1 MFSRLSASTFT
12 LSILVVGSPATATPA
27 SFADTT
33 AFSKE
38 PKGLLNVKFSLHA
51 KMQPTPKGTA
61 CDWVFLDPA
70 FDLAGLKQAGLNLT
84 VAEFAAHEGMSNDIA
99 GLTQNPVVDTFRRA
113 LGTMGIRTRMP
124 AGGVVAQDGTPMAQ
138 MAALSRGGG
147 APSQAPTRQ
156 FGMAMLLKANPAAL
170 DQMVN
175 QRLTADA
182 AGNQAE
188 KDRYEADKAK
198 LSLEEAAQQ
207 AQTRQEA
214 RKAAIRAELLGE
226 APAPAPTKPVAPV
239 AEVPPDQRPGYQLII
254 YVLADKGTHGALALT
269 GLNNNSTTA
278 EFLLLRDGH
287 PVLAG
292 RHQALRVTLI
302 GSGNASGAKCGEA
315 LATAF
320 LAQP

>member
-1 MFSRLSASTFT
+1 MFFRPSASIFALSA
-12 LSILVVGSPATATPA
+12 LVAGPVATAAPA
-27 SFADTT
+27 NFAET
-33 AFSKE
+33 ADFSKE

-51 KMQPTPKGTA
+51 KMLPTPKGTA

-70 FDLAGLKQAGLNLT
+70 FDLADLKQAGLALT

-99 GLTQNPVVDTFRRA
+99 GLTQNPVVDTFRKA
-113 LGTMGIRTRMP
+113 LGTMGIRARMP
-124 AGGVVAQDGTPMAQ
+124 AGGVVAQAGTPMAQ
-138 MAALSRGGG
+138 MAAFSRGTGT
-147 APSQAPTRQ
+147 PSQAPTQQ

-198 LSLEEAAQQ
+198 LGLEEAAKQ
-207 AQTRQEA
+207 AQIRQEA
-214 RKAAIRAELLGE
+214 RKATIRAELLGE
-226 APAPAPTKPVAPV
+226 VPAPAPTKPVAPV
-239 AEVPPDQRPGYQLII
+239 ADVPPEQRPGYQLIV

-292 RHQALRVTLI
+292 RHRSLKVTLI
-302 GSGNASGAKCGEA
+302 GSGNASGAKCGDA

-320 LAQP
+320 QAQ